1 MSSFSEALERFKTK
15 YEVIHETHNISSD
28 NYNSIKELEEA
39 SKKLEELEQALGEQ
53 KNDKDFVTAKD
64 KAQKHLDE
72 EKKKLLKLA
81 ALNEKIEKGEDLTPE
96 ENDFLKECRKQE
108 ARRKEFDEFKKKYGL
123 DEEIKNTQEKVSTAS
138 YDIDKLSDALSGR
151 VSVEDMSR
159 AASQMDNGYDQT
171 LSDISVILTGDKT
184 TEYIEGWARVQFGDE
199 MYEAASAIKNGAS
212 AAISGVDDFMN
223 LGDTFGG
230 SWRDPATAAKKIEN
244 GLKTIQKA
252 VDKVSTVANN
262 IFSAVNGEDSVL
274 LGKLGNFNSM
284 GVGTMGALAG
294 VAGTG
299 IGSVSSFQQGN
310 IAAGIGGIKDAI
322 TSVRKAYSDVI
333 GKDIVNKDIEL
344 GDSKLDMSKNIDLED
359 FDEDYLKEKYYDS
372 DLTGVPTGS
381 AASLTQEDVV
391 KVLKDDI
398 QDNDHTSSNTDSNS
412 RNDGSASAGS
422 NPSNDD
428 FSADMISEINVVL
441 DGSSSSQNSLCTIN
455 GNEYRLS
462 SYSLSQ
468 ELLQPMILCFSIE
481 KEDKT
486 ETNSDVVFS
495 DATDII
501 GKSLEI
507 HVSTIKTSLSDEDSS
522 SQKAFVFKGMII
534 DVSASRA
541 TASTQSASITVAT
554 WDALLQNAPHC
565 RSFENMKLKD
575 IIESVLKPYS
585 DIKSKISPRFKDK
598 IPYIVQYNQSD
609 YAFISMLAVRFGEW
623 MYNTGE
629 TFIFGEIEDLGSSAN
644 LEYPGGSLM
653 SYNLHQSMTSF
664 SFNHLLPDYYQY
676 GKEKAILKESAQG
689 VADGT
694 VNNWTDKAFNASMQR
709 FKNEQIAILNA
720 GGFDS
725 GKEDEGSDSIL
736 DYSLKIEAEGKK
748 TGIMT
753 VHGFSKLAM
762 LKIGQTFLIR
772 DNVQNKSGESKDVE
786 QKALKII
793 GINHSFD
800 YRQEYSNSFTAIPVA
815 CNYPSYSDADV
826 FPSAPQQRAKVVE
839 NKDEQKLGRIRVQF
853 PWQEIQSKEMK
864 TPWLRIAVPYAGASK
879 GHQFIPEIG
888 EEVMVG
894 FEMDN
899 AEKPYIIGALYNGG
913 KGKPDEEWAASKDDD
928 GTNTVKAIRTRNGH
942 TIEIHDKG
950 NDGYIRIYDN
960 KKENYI
966 LTFSTDEKLIKL
978 ESTGNIELYAKNDI
992 IMQAGHDIRVQAG
1005 HDRNTSV
1012 GRNDSLS
1019 VGSNQFVKIGAN
1031 KDEQVAN
1038 HLQISAQNIRVEAGM
1053 SLNEYSTTHNINALA
1068 EVSITSTG
1076 PTNIKSKILKAN

>member
-1 MSSFSEALERFKTK
+1 MNK
-15 YEVIHETHNISSD
+15 
-28 NYNSIKELEEA
+28 
-39 SKKLEELEQALGEQ
+39 
-53 KNDKDFVTAKD
+53 
-64 KAQKHLDE
+64 
-72 EKKKLLKLA
+72 
-81 ALNEKIEKGEDLTPE
+81 
-96 ENDFLKECRKQE
+96 
-108 ARRKEFDEFKKKYGL
+108 
-123 DEEIKNTQEKVSTAS
+123 
-138 YDIDKLSDALSGR
+138 
-151 VSVEDMSR
+151 
-159 AASQMDNGYDQT
+159 
-171 LSDISVILTGDKT
+171 
-184 TEYIEGWARVQFGDE
+184 
-199 MYEAASAIKNGAS
+199 
-212 AAISGVDDFMN
+212 DDFYN
-223 LGDTFGG
+223 KARFGE
-230 SWRDPATAAKKIEN
+230 I
-244 GLKTIQKA
+244 
-252 VDKVSTVANN
+252 
-262 IFSAVNGEDSVL
+262 
-274 LGKLGNFNSM
+274 
-284 GVGTMGALAG
+284 
-294 VAGTG
+294 TG
-299 IGSVSSFQQGN
+299 IGGLSETHAFNDGQYSMNNEIDNLSPQEYLLEKDAQKLYKTSINGGGEEDSCKSSFN
-310 IAAGIGGIKDAI
+310 
-322 TSVRKAYSDVI
+322 V
-333 GKDIVNKDIEL
+333 E
-344 GDSKLDMSKNIDLED
+344 
-359 FDEDYLKEKYYDS
+359 
-372 DLTGVPTGS
+372 
-381 AASLTQEDVV
+381 
-391 KVLKDDI
+391 
-398 QDNDHTSSNTDSNS
+398 
-412 RNDGSASAGS
+412 
-422 NPSNDD
+422 D

-441 DGSSSSQNSLCTIN
+441 NGTSSSLNSSCTIN
-455 GNEYRLS
+455 GKTYRLS
-462 SYSLSQ
+462 SYTLSQ
-468 ELLQPMILCFSIE
+468 ELLQPMILCFSLE

-486 ETNSDVVFS
+486 ETDSDVVFS
-495 DATDII
+495 DTSNII

-507 HVSTIKTSLSDEDSS
+507 HVSTIKTSLNEEDSS

-534 DVSASRA
+534 DVTASRA
-541 TASTQSASITVAT
+541 TASTQSASVTVAT

-565 RSFENMKLKD
+565 RSFENMTLKD

-609 YAFISMLAVRFGEW
+609 YAFVSMLAVRFGEW

-629 TFIFGEIEDLGSSAN
+629 TFIFGEIEDSGSSAN

-709 FKNEQIAILNA
+709 FKNEQIATLNA
-720 GGFDS
+720 GGFDG

-736 DYSLKIEAEGKK
+736 DYSLKIEAQGKK

-786 QKALKII
+786 QKALRVI

>member
-1 MSSFSEALERFKTK
+1 MNK
-15 YEVIHETHNISSD
+15 
-28 NYNSIKELEEA
+28 
-39 SKKLEELEQALGEQ
+39 
-53 KNDKDFVTAKD
+53 
-64 KAQKHLDE
+64 
-72 EKKKLLKLA
+72 
-81 ALNEKIEKGEDLTPE
+81 
-96 ENDFLKECRKQE
+96 
-108 ARRKEFDEFKKKYGL
+108 
-123 DEEIKNTQEKVSTAS
+123 
-138 YDIDKLSDALSGR
+138 
-151 VSVEDMSR
+151 
-159 AASQMDNGYDQT
+159 
-171 LSDISVILTGDKT
+171 
-184 TEYIEGWARVQFGDE
+184 
-199 MYEAASAIKNGAS
+199 
-212 AAISGVDDFMN
+212 DDFYN
-223 LGDTFGG
+223 KARFGE
-230 SWRDPATAAKKIEN
+230 I
-244 GLKTIQKA
+244 
-252 VDKVSTVANN
+252 
-262 IFSAVNGEDSVL
+262 
-274 LGKLGNFNSM
+274 
-284 GVGTMGALAG
+284 
-294 VAGTG
+294 TG
-299 IGSVSSFQQGN
+299 IGGLSETHAFNDGQYSMNNEIDNLSPQEYLLEKDAQKLYKTSINGGGEEDSCKSSFN
-310 IAAGIGGIKDAI
+310 
-322 TSVRKAYSDVI
+322 V
-333 GKDIVNKDIEL
+333 E
-344 GDSKLDMSKNIDLED
+344 
-359 FDEDYLKEKYYDS
+359 
-372 DLTGVPTGS
+372 
-381 AASLTQEDVV
+381 
-391 KVLKDDI
+391 
-398 QDNDHTSSNTDSNS
+398 
-412 RNDGSASAGS
+412 
-422 NPSNDD
+422 D

-441 DGSSSSQNSLCTIN
+441 NGTSSSLNSSCTIN
-455 GNEYRLS
+455 GKTYRLS
-462 SYSLSQ
+462 SYTLSQ
-468 ELLQPMILCFSIE
+468 ELLQPMILCFSLE

-486 ETNSDVVFS
+486 ETDSDVVFS
-495 DATDII
+495 DTSNII

-507 HVSTIKTSLSDEDSS
+507 HVSTIKTSLNEEDSS

-534 DVSASRA
+534 DVTASRA
-541 TASTQSASITVAT
+541 TASTQSASVTVAT

-565 RSFENMKLKD
+565 RSFENMTLKD

-609 YAFISMLAVRFGEW
+609 YVFVSMLAVRFGEW

-629 TFIFGEIEDLGSSAN
+629 TFIFGEIEDSGSSAN

-786 QKALKII
+786 QKALKVI

>member
-1 MSSFSEALERFKTK
+1 MSIKKFQKSVDVFKTK
-15 YEVIHETHNISSD
+15 YQAIYEIQQIENKDYLSLDELKVASEQLADLDTKLNNEDSYRHITIDQDYVNAKSEAIQ
-28 NYNSIKELEEA
+28 SIN
-39 SKKLEELEQALGEQ
+39 EQ
-53 KNDKDFVTAKD
+53 KIE
-64 KAQKHLDE
+64 L
-72 EKKKLLKLA
+72 
-81 ALNEKIEKGEDLTPE
+81 EKIEQINKKDESELTAE
-96 ENDFLKECRKQE
+96 EIKLKEDWNKKK
-108 ARRKEFDEFKKKYGL
+108 KEREEFEEFKKKNGI
-123 DEEIKNTQEKVSTAS
+123 DKEAEKTNQALETAAN
-138 YDIDKLSDALSGR
+138 DLDKLSETLSGH
-151 VSVEDMSR
+151 VSIDDISK
-159 AASQMDNGYDQT
+159 AASQFDSGYDQT
-171 LSDISVILTGDKT
+171 ISDLSTVLAGDKST
-184 TEYIEGWARVQFGDE
+184 KYIEAWARTQFGDKI
-199 MYEAASAIKNGAS
+199 YEAASAIKNGAS
-212 AAISGVDDFMN
+212 TAIEGVADYMSLKN
-223 LGDTFGG
+223 TFGG
-230 SWRDPATAAKKIEN
+230 SWRNPMTAAKKIQT
-244 GLKTIQKA
+244 GLQTIQSAAGKIS
-252 VDKVSTVANN
+252 KVANN
-262 IFSAVNGEDSVL
+262 VFSAITGRDSVI
-274 LGKLGNFNSM
+274 LGKLDLTQNKEFSKLVTLSGVASVGIGSFYAFKDTKIAGGINGIGDVMNSM
-284 GVGTMGALAG
+284 GQISEKGLI
-294 VAGTG
+294 TG
-299 IGSVSSFQQGN
+299 Q
-310 IAAGIGGIKDAI
+310 AAP
-322 TSVRKAYSDVI
+322 
-333 GKDIVNKDIEL
+333 IEL
-344 GDSKLDMSKNIDLED
+344 NDVNTFLKEDNINPETAESINDINNS
-359 FDEDYLKEKYYDS
+359 FDEDNVIKNEDLQLETDNSAKGGASS
-372 DLTGVPTGS
+372 D
-381 AASLTQEDVV
+381 
-391 KVLKDDI
+391 
-398 QDNDHTSSNTDSNS
+398 SNT
-412 RNDGSASAGS
+412 
-422 NPSNDD
+422 DD

-468 ELLQPMILCFSIE
+468 ELLQPMILSFSIE

-486 ETNSDVVFS
+486 ETNSDVIFS
-495 DATDII
+495 DSTNII

-534 DVSASRA
+534 DVSASRT
-541 TASTQSASITVAT
+541 TASTQSASVTVAT

-565 RSFENMKLKD
+565 RSFEDMTLKD

-585 DIKSKISPRFKDK
+585 DIKSKISPRVKDK

-629 TFIFGEIEDLGSSAN
+629 TFIFGEIEDSGSSAN

-689 VADGT
+689 VADGA

-709 FKNEQIAILNA
+709 FKNEQIATLNA

-725 GKEDEGSDSIL
+725 GKEDEGSDTIL
-736 DYSLKIEAEGKK
+736 DYSLKIEAQGKK

-753 VHGFSKLAM
+753 VQGFSKLAM

-879 GHQFIPEIG
+879 GHQFVPEIG

-913 KGKPDEEWAASKDDD
+913 NGKPDENWAVSKEED
-928 GTNTVKAIRTRNGH
+928 GTTNNIKAIRTRNGH

-950 NDGYIRIYDN
+950 DDGYIRIYDN

-992 IMQAGHDIRVQAG
+992 IMHAGHDINVKAG
-1005 HDRNTSV
+1005 NDRNTYI
-1012 GRNDSLS
+1012 GRNDSLT
-1019 VGSNQFVKIGAN
+1019 VDSNQFIKVNAN
-1031 KDEQVAN
+1031 KDERVNNKLQVTAE
-1038 HLQISAQNIRVEAGM
+1038 SIRIEAEKK
-1053 SLNEYSTTHNINALA
+1053 LLEYSETHQQKASGSMKINAADLIEIKA
-1068 EVSITSTG
+1068 SI
-1076 PTNIKSKILKAN
+1076 IKNN

>member
-1 MSSFSEALERFKTK
+1 MSIKKFQKSVDVFKTK
-15 YEVIHETHNISSD
+15 Y
-28 NYNSIKELEEA
+28 
-39 SKKLEELEQALGEQ
+39 QAIYEIQ
-53 KNDKDFVTAKD
+53 QIENKDYLS
-64 KAQKHLDE
+64 LDE
-72 EKKKLLKLA
+72 LKVASEQLADLDTKLNNEDSYRHITKDQDYVNAKSEAIQSINEQRIEL
-81 ALNEKIEKGEDLTPE
+81 EKIEQINKKDESELTE
-96 ENDFLKECRKQE
+96 EEIKLKEDWNKKK
-108 ARRKEFDEFKKKYGL
+108 KEREEFEEFKKKNGI
-123 DEEIKNTQEKVSTAS
+123 DKETEKTNQALETAAN
-138 YDIDKLSDALSGR
+138 DLDKLSETLSGH
-151 VSVEDMSR
+151 VSIDDISK
-159 AASQMDNGYDQT
+159 AASQFDSGYDQT
-171 LSDISVILTGDKT
+171 ISDLSTVLAGDKST
-184 TEYIEGWARVQFGDE
+184 KYIEAWARTQFGDE
-199 MYEAASAIKNGAS
+199 IYEAASAIKNGAS
-212 AAISGVDDFMN
+212 TAIEGVADYMSLKN
-223 LGDTFGG
+223 TFGG
-230 SWRDPATAAKKIEN
+230 SWRNPMTAAKKIQT
-244 GLKTIQKA
+244 GLQTIQSAAGKIS
-252 VDKVSTVANN
+252 KVANN
-262 IFSAVNGEDSVL
+262 VFSAITGRDSVI
-274 LGKLGNFNSM
+274 LGKLDLTQNKEFSKLVTLSGVASVGIGSFYAFKDTKIAGGINGIGDVMNSM
-284 GVGTMGALAG
+284 GQISEKGLI
-294 VAGTG
+294 TG
-299 IGSVSSFQQGN
+299 Q
-310 IAAGIGGIKDAI
+310 AAP
-322 TSVRKAYSDVI
+322 
-333 GKDIVNKDIEL
+333 IEL
-344 GDSKLDMSKNIDLED
+344 NDVNTFLKEDNINPETAESINDINNS
-359 FDEDYLKEKYYDS
+359 FDEDNVIKNEDLQLETDNSAKGGASS
-372 DLTGVPTGS
+372 D
-381 AASLTQEDVV
+381 
-391 KVLKDDI
+391 
-398 QDNDHTSSNTDSNS
+398 SNT
-412 RNDGSASAGS
+412 
-422 NPSNDD
+422 DD

-441 DGSSSSQNSLCTIN
+441 DGSASSQNSLCTIN

-468 ELLQPMILCFSIE
+468 ELLQPMILSFSIE

-486 ETNSDVVFS
+486 ETNSDVIFS
-495 DATDII
+495 DSTNII

-534 DVSASRA
+534 DVSASRT
-541 TASTQSASITVAT
+541 TASTQSASVTVAS

-565 RSFENMKLKD
+565 RSFENMTLKD

-629 TFIFGEIEDLGSSAN
+629 TFIFGEIEDSGSSAN

-694 VNNWTDKAFNASMQR
+694 VNNWTDKAYNASIQR
-709 FKNEQIAILNA
+709 FKNEQIAALNA

-786 QKALKII
+786 QKALKVI

-800 YRQEYSNSFTAIPVA
+800 YRQEYSNSFTAVPVA

-879 GHQFIPEIG
+879 GHQFVPEIG

-894 FEMDN
+894 FEMNN
-899 AEKPYIIGALYNGG
+899 AERPYIIGSFYNGG
-913 KGKPDEEWAASKDDD
+913 NGKPDENWAVSKEEDST
-928 GTNTVKAIRTRNGH
+928 TNNIKAIRTRNGH
-942 TIEIHDKG
+942 TILFNDKG
-950 NDGYIRIYDN
+950 DAGLLEIYDN
-960 KKENYI
+960 KNNTYHITLSADDKKITIYSAGNVEVIADNDI
-966 LTFSTDEKLIKL
+966 NVNAGNNIAVNAEGDITVNAKGDIDMNAD
-978 ESTGNIELYAKNDI
+978 GNIGIKSKGNISMEAK
-992 IMQAGHDIRVQAG
+992 
-1005 HDRNTSV
+1005 
-1012 GRNDSLS
+1012 
-1019 VGSNQFVKIGAN
+1019 K
-1031 KDEQVAN
+1031 
-1038 HLQISAQNIRVEAGM
+1038 
-1053 SLNEYSTTHNINALA
+1053 
-1068 EVSITSTG
+1068 EVSIQA
-1076 PTNIKSKILKAN
+1076 SKVKVR